1 MSTTATAPA
10 NDRRERTMKHITA
23 RIALALA
30 VGHGLAA
37 CSTHVS
43 GDITPEGRAGTV
55 IFPGPETAVL
65 KEGTFPARDA
75 VALVRPGL
83 NKDQI
88 YQLLGRPH
96 FREGFARVR
105 EWDYLLHFS
114 QGDGEKSRTCQL
126 KLIYDRHYRVGS
138 IHWRPADCARPPAA
152 TAAEIPFVLES
163 DGLFRFGRSRWQDMP
178 TAAHAR
184 LREIVGR
191 LQRAKHLHDIDV
203 LAYTDRIGNSAA
215 NLALAQARAET
226 VRAFLIA
233 EGIPAGRIRAVGIG
247 SANPVSQCGDL
258 PRAELID
265 CLAPDRRVE
274 IRARL
279 AE

>member
-1 MSTTATAPA
+1 MSTTATTPA
-10 NDRRERTMKHITA
+10 NDRRERTMKHIIT
-23 RIALALA
+23 RIALTLA
-30 VGHGLAA
+30 AGHGLTA

-43 GDITPEGRAGTV
+43 GDITPEGRAGIV
-55 IFPGPETAVL
+55 IFPEPETAVL

-83 NKDQI
+83 DKDQI

-105 EWDYLLHFS
+105 EWDYLLHFP
-114 QGDGEKSRTCQL
+114 QGDGGKSRICQL
-126 KLIYDRHYRVGS
+126 KLIYDRHYRVQYPLAT
-138 IHWRPADCARPPAA
+138 HRLRA
-152 TAAEIPFVLES
+152 TARRHGSGKTVHSGI
-163 DGLFRFGRSRWQDMP
+163 GRAISLRPLALANMS

-184 LREIVGR
+184 LREIAGR
-191 LQRAKHLHDIDV
+191 LQRAEHLYDVDV

-233 EGIPAGRIRAVGIG
+233 EGIPAGCIRAVGIG
-247 SANPVSQCGDL
+247 NADPVSRCGDL
-258 PRAELID
+258 PQAELID

-274 IRARL
+274 IRTRL